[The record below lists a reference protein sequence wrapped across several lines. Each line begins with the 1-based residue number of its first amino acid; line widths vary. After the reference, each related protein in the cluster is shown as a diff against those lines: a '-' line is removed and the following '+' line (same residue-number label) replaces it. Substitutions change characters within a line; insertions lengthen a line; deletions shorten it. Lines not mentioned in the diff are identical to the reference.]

1 MHYLEGLNEAQ
12 NQAVTHING
21 PLLIVA
27 GAGAGKTKTITH
39 RIVHLI
45 YSGVRPDQIL
55 AITFTNKAAKE
66 MRERAE
72 KIIHQ
77 NLENVVGMPTLLTFH
92 SFCVRILKEQHA
104 LLGLKKHFVILDE
117 GDAVSMIKDAIKSIG
132 LDPKQ
137 YEPKKIKGIISRA
150 KSNMTTRELFTERAT
165 STIESIVARVWALYE
180 KACKDEG
187 AVDFDDLLL
196 ETVLLF
202 ERHPSVLEMYQDRY
216 PYIHID
222 EYQDTNEVQYRLA
235 TLLAKK
241 YKNICVV
248 GDSDQT
254 IYTWRGANIK
264 NILQFEEDYP
274 DALVVLLEENYRSTK
289 NIITAAN
296 SVIIKNK
303 ERKDKTLFTSKADGD
318 AIGVYQVFDEKV
330 ESNFVATQCLQ
341 LIDEGVSP
349 DDIAVLY
356 RANFQSRA
364 IEEAMLDNH
373 VPYTVLGTKFFDRK
387 EVKDVL
393 SYLRAAQNPDSL
405 SDIKRIINFPARGI
419 GKTTLAKLFAGMRD
433 QLPPAMQKKIELFYH
448 LLATI
453 DAYATVNTPSE
464 VLRYIVQTT
473 GIESELKAGSAEDI
487 ERLEN
492 IKELVTLAQKYDEY
506 PLEEGID
513 HLLSDA
519 SLMSDQD
526 TLTHTE
532 EKKGVRM
539 MTVHASKGLEFPYVF
554 IVGLEHGLFP
564 HQRDGRSSEA
574 DKEEE
579 RRLFYVALTRAEKK
593 LYLVHAELRTIFGM
607 RQINSPSEFLF
618 DIPNEIIEVEHIHG
632 PREKT
637 VYFEAF

>member
-202 ERHPSVLEMYQDRY
+202 ERNTSVLEM
-216 PYIHID
+216 
-222 EYQDTNEVQYRLA
+222 
-235 TLLAKK
+235 
-241 YKNICVV
+241 
-248 GDSDQT
+248 
-254 IYTWRGANIK
+254 
-264 NILQFEEDYP
+264 
-274 DALVVLLEENYRSTK
+274 
-289 NIITAAN
+289 
-296 SVIIKNK
+296 
-303 ERKDKTLFTSKADGD
+303 
-318 AIGVYQVFDEKV
+318 
-330 ESNFVATQCLQ
+330 
-341 LIDEGVSP
+341 
-349 DDIAVLY
+349 
-356 RANFQSRA
+356 
-364 IEEAMLDNH
+364 
-373 VPYTVLGTKFFDRK
+373 
-387 EVKDVL
+387 
-393 SYLRAAQNPDSL
+393 
-405 SDIKRIINFPARGI
+405 
-419 GKTTLAKLFAGMRD
+419 
-433 QLPPAMQKKIELFYH
+433 
-448 LLATI
+448 
-453 DAYATVNTPSE
+453 
-464 VLRYIVQTT
+464 
-473 GIESELKAGSAEDI
+473 
-487 ERLEN
+487 
-492 IKELVTLAQKYDEY
+492 
-506 PLEEGID
+506 
-513 HLLSDA
+513 
-519 SLMSDQD
+519 
-526 TLTHTE
+526 
-532 EKKGVRM
+532 
-539 MTVHASKGLEFPYVF
+539 
-554 IVGLEHGLFP
+554 
-564 HQRDGRSSEA
+564 
-574 DKEEE
+574 
-579 RRLFYVALTRAEKK
+579 
-593 LYLVHAELRTIFGM
+593 
-607 RQINSPSEFLF
+607 
-618 DIPNEIIEVEHIHG
+618 
-632 PREKT
+632 
-637 VYFEAF
+637 

>member
-1 MHYLEGLNEAQ
+1 MNYLEGLNEAQ
-12 NQAVTHING
+12 KTAVTHING

-45 YSGVRPDQIL
+45 NNGIRPDQIL

-72 KIIHQ
+72 KIINQ
-77 NLENVVGMPTLLTFH
+77 NIENVVGLPTLLTFH
-92 SFCVRILKEQHA
+92 SFCVRILKEQHSV
-104 LLGLKKHFVILDE
+104 LGLKKHFVILDE
-117 GDAVSMIKDAIKSIG
+117 GDAVSMIKDAIKSID

-150 KSNMTTRELFTERAT
+150 KSNMTTREVFTERAT

-180 KACKDEG
+180 KSCKEEG

-202 ERHPSVLEMYQDRY
+202 EKHPDILEMYQDRY
-216 PYIHID
+216 KYIHID

-274 DALVVLLEENYRSTK
+274 NALVVLLEENYRSTK

-296 SVIIKNK
+296 NVIIKNK
-303 ERKDKTLFTSKADGD
+303 ERKDKTLFTNKDAGE
-318 AIGVYQVFDEKV
+318 AIGVYQVYDEKV
-330 ESNFVATQCLQ
+330 ESSFVATQCLQ

-364 IEEAMLDNH
+364 IEEAMLEHH
-373 VPYTVLGTKFFDRK
+373 VPYTVLGTRFFDRK

-405 SDIKRIINFPARGI
+405 SDVKRIINFPARGI
-419 GKTTLAKLFAGMRD
+419 GKTTLVKLFSGMRD
-433 QLPPAMQKKIELFYH
+433 QLPPAMQKKIESFYN

-453 DAYATVNTPSE
+453 NAYATINPPSE

-473 GIESELKAGSAEDI
+473 GIETELKAGSSEDI

-506 PLEEGID
+506 PIEEGLD

-526 TLTHTE
+526 TLTHNE
-532 EKKGVRM
+532 GKKGVRM
-539 MTVHASKGLEFPYVF
+539 MTIHASKGLEFPYVF

-593 LYLVHAELRTIFGM
+593 LYLTHAELRTIFGM

-618 DIPNEIIEVEHIHG
+618 DIPEEIIETEHIHG
-632 PREKT
+632 QRDK
-637 VYFEAF
+637 VIYFEAF